1 MNIPESL
8 ISKILTKKC
17 ILFLGAGAT
26 KNSGGVLG
34 NELGKY
40 IYDEIGDIGI
50 DYKDNL
56 ARYTQAL
63 VNAGYRDSIEM
74 IVRKRFSSLHPNDK
88 FKSIASIPWKAIYTT
103 NYDDLI
109 EKSYSGAGMILLKK
123 FFTMMQWEIY
133 MMTKFK
139 VIFIF

>member
-109 EKSYSGAGMILLKK
+109 EKSYSGQH
-123 FFTMMQWEIY
+123 FFHCVVNT
-133 MMTKFK
+133 
-139 VIFIF
+139 FINSTQ